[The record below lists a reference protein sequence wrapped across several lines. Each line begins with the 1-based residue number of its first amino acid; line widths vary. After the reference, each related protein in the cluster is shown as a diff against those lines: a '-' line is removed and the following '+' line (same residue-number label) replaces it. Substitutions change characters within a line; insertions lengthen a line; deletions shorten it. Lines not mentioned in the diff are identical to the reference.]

1 MNLITPT
8 SLRLLQLLFRDP
20 MGRYH
25 GREVVRRT
33 GVSVGGANQ
42 MLRSFANLGLLLRE
56 KQGRMLFY
64 RANMD
69 NPLVRQL
76 KILFTLFQLDDLIK
90 QAKPFSHRIVLFGSS
105 AEGTDVKESDID
117 LFVLGDTEGLVAGP
131 FESILGREVQVFEC
145 KRVKDLDRYPAGFL
159 KNIVRGNLLKG
170 NLDFLK
176 VTPND

>member
-20 MGRYH
+20 MGQYH

-76 KILFTLFQLDDLIK
+76 KILFTLLQLDDLIK
-90 QAKPFSHRIVLFGSS
+90 QAKPSSHRIILFGSS

-117 LFVLGDTEGLVAGP
+117 LLLLTNEKSQLTDVVHKFNAKSQRRIAPIILDPQGFSKLRREDTALFDRISRGM
-131 FESILGREVQVFEC
+131 ILWQ
-145 KRVKDLDRYPAGFL
+145 KD
-159 KNIVRGNLLKG
+159 
-170 NLDFLK
+170 
-176 VTPND
+176 

>member
-1 MNLITPT
+1 MFKIMNLITPT
-8 SLRLLQLLFRDP
+8 SLRLLQTLLRDP

-25 GREVVRRT
+25 GREIVRRT

-42 MLRSFANLGLLLRE
+42 MLRSFANLGLLSRE

-69 NPLVRQL
+69 NPVVKQL

-90 QAKPFSHRIVLFGSS
+90 QAKPFSNRIILFGSS

-117 LFVLGDTEGLVAGP
+117 LLLLTEEKSHLTTIIHRFNTKSQRRIAPITLNPSGFSKLKREDSALFDRISRGIVLWQRD
-131 FESILGREVQVFEC
+131 
-145 KRVKDLDRYPAGFL
+145 
-159 KNIVRGNLLKG
+159 
-170 NLDFLK
+170 
-176 VTPND
+176 

>member
-33 GVSVGGANQ
+33 GVSAGGANQ

-69 NPLVRQL
+69 NPLVRQF

-90 QAKPFSHRIVLFGSS
+90 QAKAFSRRIILFGSC

-117 LFVLGDTEGLVAGP
+117 LLLLTDEKSQLTNTVHKFNAKSQRRIAPIILDPQGFSKLRREDTALFDRISRGIVLW
-131 FESILGREVQVFEC
+131 Q
-145 KRVKDLDRYPAGFL
+145 KD
-159 KNIVRGNLLKG
+159 
-170 NLDFLK
+170 
-176 VTPND
+176 

>member
-1 MNLITPT
+1 
-8 SLRLLQLLFRDP
+8 
-20 MGRYH
+20 MGQYH

-76 KILFTLFQLDDLIK
+76 KILFTLLQLDDLMK
-90 QAKPFSHRIVLFGSS
+90 QAKPSSHRIILFGSS

-117 LFVLGDTEGLVAGP
+117 LLLLTNEKSQLTDVVHKFNAKSQRRIAPIILDPQGFSKLRREDTALFDRISRGM
-131 FESILGREVQVFEC
+131 ILWQ
-145 KRVKDLDRYPAGFL
+145 KD
-159 KNIVRGNLLKG
+159 
-170 NLDFLK
+170 
-176 VTPND
+176 

>member
-1 MNLITPT
+1 
-8 SLRLLQLLFRDP
+8 
-20 MGRYH
+20 MGQYH

-76 KILFTLFQLDDLIK
+76 KILFTLLQLDDLMK
-90 QAKPFSHRIVLFGSS
+90 QAKPSSHRIILFGSS

-117 LFVLGDTEGLVAGP
+117 ILLLTNEKSQLTDVVHEFNAKSQRRIAPIILDPQGFSKLRREDTALFDRISRGM
-131 FESILGREVQVFEC
+131 ILWQ
-145 KRVKDLDRYPAGFL
+145 KD
-159 KNIVRGNLLKG
+159 
-170 NLDFLK
+170 
-176 VTPND
+176 

>member
-8 SLRLLQLLFRDP
+8 SFRLLQLLFRDP

-33 GVSVGGANQ
+33 GVSVGAANQ

-69 NPLVRQL
+69 NPVVRQL
-76 KILFTLFQLDDLIK
+76 KILLTLFQLDDLIK
-90 QAKPFSHRIVLFGSS
+90 RAKPFSDRIILFGSS
-105 AEGTDVKESDID
+105 AQGTDVKESDID
-117 LFVLGDTEGLVAGP
+117 LFLLTNEKSKLADIVHKCKAKSQRRIAPIILDAQGFSKLRREDTALFDRISRGMVLWQRD
-131 FESILGREVQVFEC
+131 
-145 KRVKDLDRYPAGFL
+145 
-159 KNIVRGNLLKG
+159 
-170 NLDFLK
+170 
-176 VTPND
+176 

>member
-76 KILFTLFQLDDLIK
+76 KILFTLLQLDDLMK
-90 QAKPFSHRIVLFGSS
+90 QAKPSSHRIILFGSS

-117 LFVLGDTEGLVAGP
+117 LLLLTNEKSQLTDVVHKFNAKSQRRIAPIILDPQGFSKLRREDTALFDRISRGM
-131 FESILGREVQVFEC
+131 ILWQ
-145 KRVKDLDRYPAGFL
+145 KD
-159 KNIVRGNLLKG
+159 
-170 NLDFLK
+170 
-176 VTPND
+176 